1 MHPHSRKR
9 QDFSDAK
16 SQGAV
21 VQLVRMPACHAG
33 GRGFESLPHRLQKAS
48 QNFERLF
55 CIHSLHS
62 FSSLILFTH
71 SLHSFSSLILFAH
84 SLHSFSSLTIF
95 THYLHSLSSL
105 ILFTYSLH
113 PNRFSVDKLE
123 TLPFCPPRPHFG
135 GQVGKSAVLSTQ
147 TAFWWTNSIP
157 PSIIQSMNMLNCFHS
172 FPRLFRL
179 RRIHVFSAF
188 GCLSCCMCSENSTS
202 SCPSQGLSLCFS
214 LKHFVVDSLGT
225 IGESKVR

>member
-1 MHPHSRKR
+1 M
-9 QDFSDAK
+9 
-16 SQGAV
+16 
-21 VQLVRMPACHAG
+21 
-33 GRGFESLPHRLQKAS
+33 
-48 QNFERLF
+48 
-55 CIHSLHS
+55 HSLHS
-62 FSSLILFTH
+62 FSPLILSTH
-71 SLHSFSSLILFAH
+71 SLHSRSPLILSTH
-84 SLHSFSSLTIF
+84 SLHSRSPLT
-95 THYLHSLSSL
+95 
-105 ILFTYSLH
+105 LFTYSLH
-113 PNRFSVDKLE
+113 PNRISVDKLE

-172 FPRLFRL
+172 FPRLFR
-179 RRIHVFSAF
+179 RIHVFSAS
-188 GCLSCCMCSENSTS
+188 GCLSCCMCSENGTS